1 MKTTNMMKMIALC
14 AIVSLT
20 GCAQKGSSSAGTAT
34 PATADTAVSSSEL
47 DDLKAQRDDLYQ
59 QENAFF
65 AEHDT
70 AWNKAFGMSPK
81 ENADPSGNYA
91 EFLSVLV
98 DSNKEEFTEEE
109 LNTLHE
115 DIEKIRD
122 IEDKIAEIEKKI
134 SNAENTTTSASSD
147 DSATFANI
155 SGTDFDGKAVDGT
168 LFSENAVTVVNFWF
182 SGCKPCVAELSKLNE
197 MNEAVKSMGGEVI
210 GVNTDTFDGNSSAIE
225 EAKKILESQ
234 SAKYRNLSVASD
246 CDLGKYASTI
256 MAFPTTVLVDRK
268 GNIVGKPFLGGVD
281 NQDNYDDLMKQ
292 IQSVIEAD
300 KK

>member
-1 MKTTNMMKMIALC
+1 MKTKNMMKMIALC

-65 AEHDT
+65 AEHDA

-168 LFSENAVTVVNFWF
+168 LFSKNAVTVVNFWF